1 MTQTISLTPR
11 LTALYNEYL
20 AASKDYDIIWDTCCD
35 HGYLG
40 QKILA
45 SDPRGQLIFVDQVVS
60 ITKALN
66 EHLQSQC
73 YVNYAVYTEDLAEL
87 KLAVNKS
94 HLVIVAGIGG
104 QLIAELLPRLLAG
117 NKSPIDF
124 MFCPSTSVYSLRDYL
139 SNNSFSLLS
148 ETIVVDNN
156 RFYEVIYVR
165 YEPVNNEG
173 VSLLGQMWNPNNSD
187 HQQYLENL
195 IRLYQARLMGSKAE
209 AAHKILALYEQCYRD
224 NFN

>member
-11 LTALYNEYL
+11 LAALYNEYL
-20 AASKDYDIIWDTCCD
+20 VASKDYDIIWDTCCD

-40 QKILA
+40 EKILA
-45 SDPRGQLIFVDQVVS
+45 SNPRGQLVFVDQVVS

-66 EHLQSQC
+66 EHLQSQR
-73 YVNYAVYTEDLAEL
+73 YVNYAVYTQNFAEL

-104 QLIAELLPRLLAG
+104 QLITELLSRFLAD

-139 SNNSFSLLS
+139 SSNSFSLLS

-165 YEPVNNEG
+165 YEPVANEG
-173 VSLLGQMWNPNNSD
+173 VSLLGEMWNRNNSG

-209 AAHKILALYEQCYRD
+209 AAQKILGLYEQCYRD